1 MTSTISVRA
10 AKPSDAAAL
19 VAHLKELAAEPGIN
33 IPLALDEVTL
43 TVGDERELIE
53 ELDDNERAAM
63 FVAIGDGA
71 VVGELTVKGVS
82 PRRAVK
88 HVATLGMSVKP
99 AWRRRGVGSALM
111 TAAIEWARSRDFT
124 RLELNVYARNTP
136 AIRLYQRCGFEIEG
150 TRRRFIREGDTYLD
164 DLVMARLE

>member
-1 MTSTISVRA
+1 MISVRA

-33 IPLALDEVTL
+33 IPLAPDEVTM
-43 TVGDERELIE
+43 TVADERELLE
-53 ELDDNERAAM
+53 ELEDNERATM

-71 VVGELTVKGVS
+71 VIGELTIKGIS

-88 HVATLGMSVKP
+88 HVATLGMSVKQP
-99 AWRRRGVGSALM
+99 WRGRGAGLALV
-111 TAAIEWARSRDFT
+111 TAAIEWARTAGFT
-124 RLELNVYARNTP
+124 RLELNVYARNAP

-150 TRRRFIREGDTYLD
+150 TRKRFIRDGDTYLD

>member
-1 MTSTISVRA
+1 MISVRV

-33 IPLALDEVTL
+33 IPLAADEVTL
-43 TVGDERELIE
+43 TVSDERDILE
-53 ELDDNERAAM
+53 ELEDNERATM

-71 VVGELTVKGVS
+71 VIGELTIKGIS

-88 HVATLGMSVKP
+88 HVATLGMSVKQ
-99 AWRRRGVGSALM
+99 AWRGRGAGFALV
-111 TAAIEWARSRDFT
+111 TAAIEWARAAGFT
-124 RLELNVYARNTP
+124 RLELNVYARNAP

-150 TRRRFIREGDTYLD
+150 TRKRFIRDGDTYLD